1 MRVNMTPVVDFDEL
15 EAEFGK
21 ELNEYHFYASA
32 ERKYGYFWFDLSE
45 DAILDLD
52 YFIRATEEFAKDF
65 GFEVDADIIKRAEN
79 QKELVTA
86 LRARGYKEDMI
97 VYVFE

>member
-1 MRVNMTPVVDFDEL
+1 MRVNMTPVIDFDEL
-15 EAEFGK
+15 EMEFGK
-21 ELNEYHFYASA
+21 ELNEYYFYASA
-32 ERKYGYFWFDLSE
+32 DREDGYFWLDLSE
-45 DAILDLD
+45 DAIPDLN
-52 YFIRATEEFAKDF
+52 YIINRTKEFARDF
-65 GFEVDADIIKRAEN
+65 GFEIDTDIITRVEN